1 MNLPAGGTYHGQVA
15 CNKAWTTYGSESTK
29 TSAEFACD
37 DDKPGS
43 GTGAMHTTDKMGDP
57 NPKDVKGC
65 GLSIAYESDVHKLK
79 PEDFTVIS
87 VSRFFSGCWGK
98 KADD

>member
-1 MNLPAGGTYHGQVA
+1 
-15 CNKAWTTYGSESTK
+15 
-29 TSAEFACD
+29 
-37 DDKPGS
+37 
-43 GTGAMHTTDKMGDP
+43 MHTTDKMGDP